1 MFAIRFKPPRLRG
14 AALLALLALGASAF
28 GASAHAADRAST
40 IVVSQGSDVLTLDP
54 MLDTSPISLNV
65 FRNIFDALTRI
76 AADGSVTPLLAESWT
91 ASEDT
96 KTWEFTIR
104 SNAKFHNG
112 RPITA
117 EDVAWSFQR
126 LASETKSPVRTY
138 INKVKSVEVSGP
150 NKVKFTL
157 SEPFAPFDRQVSLI
171 SIIPK
176 QAFEQIGQ
184 AKFAIEPVGSGP
196 FKVVRW
202 VKDDR
207 VELAAFDGYWAGAPK
222 IKTLIFKPV
231 PSATTRAAALSSG
244 ELDVVPILPPAL
256 VDPLSNRNGL
266 RVEKVASNKVV
277 YLGFDVNNPLL
288 HDLRIRQAIDLAINR
303 NVLTSRLLRGLGK
316 PTGQIIA
323 PVTFG
328 YSPDIKPT
336 EFNPARAKELVAA
349 SGYKGDKIVLQYPN
363 NNLAFGEEVA
373 QAIANYLGQ
382 VGINVELQG
391 MEYSA
396 FFPLWANRK
405 LNGLHLFAYG
415 PSIMDADQI
424 IGSLYDSTGRVYWID
439 PRVQQLAQQQR
450 GERDKD
456 KRRALIGE
464 ILKLSK
470 ENVPYAPLYDEMHAY
485 GIQDRVKWE
494 PRPDE
499 RLFFQNAE
507 IVKK

>member
-1 MFAIRFKPPRLRG
+1 MFLPGMALAGATLIGATPF
-14 AALLALLALGASAF
+14 AAL
-28 GASAHAADRAST
+28 AADKDT

-54 MLDTSPISLNV
+54 MLDTSPIGINV
-65 FRNIFDALTRI
+65 FRNVFDALTRI
-76 AADGSVTPLLAESWT
+76 DADGSVVPLLAVSWR
-91 ASEDT
+91 ASDDT
-96 KTWEFTIR
+96 RTWEFTIR
-104 SNAKFHNG
+104 TNAKFHDG
-112 RPITA
+112 QPITA
-117 EDVAWSFQR
+117 EDIVWNFKR
-126 LASETKSPVRTY
+126 LLGEAKSPVRTY
-138 INKVKSVEVSGP
+138 ISKLTSVEVSAP
-150 NKVKFTL
+150 STVRFVL

-171 SIIPK
+171 SIISK
-176 QAFEQIGQ
+176 RAFEEIGA
-184 AKFAIEPVGSGP
+184 AKFALAPVGSGP

-231 PSATTRAAALSSG
+231 PSETTRAAALSSG

-256 VDPLSNRNGL
+256 VASLANRRGL
-266 RVEKVASNKVV
+266 TIEKVVSNKVV
-277 YLGFDVNNPLL
+277 YVGFDVKNPLL
-288 HDLRIRQAIDLAINR
+288 GDVRIRQAVDLAIDR
-303 NVLTSRLLRGLGK
+303 NALTSRLLRGLGK
-316 PTGQIIA
+316 PSGQVVA

-328 YSPDIKPT
+328 YAADIEPT
-336 EFNPARAKELVAA
+336 PFDPARAKQLVAA

-382 VGINVELQG
+382 VGINIELQG

-405 LNGLHLFAYG
+405 LNGMHLFAYG
-415 PSIMDADQI
+415 PSIMDAALV
-424 IGSLYDSTGRVYWID
+424 IGSLYDSSGRVYWTD
-439 PRVQQLAQQQR
+439 PKVDRLAKQQR

-464 ILKLSK
+464 ILRLSK
-470 ENVPYAPLYDEMHAY
+470 EAVPYAPLYNEIHAY
-485 GIQDRVKWE
+485 GIQGRVKWT

-507 IVKK
+507 IVQR

>member
-1 MFAIRFKPPRLRG
+1 MFVSRLKHLAIHG
-14 AALLALLALGASAF
+14 TAALAFLAMSTPAP
-28 GASAHAADRAST
+28 AADRAT
-40 IVVSQGSDVLTLDP
+40 TVVVAQGSDVLTLDP

-96 KTWEFTIR
+96 KTWEFKIR
-104 SNAKFHNG
+104 SNVKFHNG
-112 RPITA
+112 QPLTV
-117 EDVAWSFQR
+117 EDVVWSYQR
-126 LASETKSPVRTY
+126 LAAETKSPVRTY
-138 INKVKSVEVSGP
+138 INKVKSVEASGP
-150 NKVKFTL
+150 DKVKFTL

-171 SIIPK
+171 SILPK
-176 QAFEQIGQ
+176 QAFEQIGA
-184 AKFAIEPVGSGP
+184 AKFAVEPVGSGP

-202 VKDDR
+202 TKDDHI
-207 VELAAFDGYWAGAPK
+207 ELAAFEQYWGGAPK
-222 IKTLIFKPV
+222 FKTLIFRPV
-231 PSATTRAAALSSG
+231 PSATTRAAALISG

-256 VDPLSNRNGL
+256 VDTLSSRKGL
-266 RVEKVASNKVV
+266 RVEKVSSNKVV
-277 YLGFDVNNPLL
+277 YLGFDVKNRALS
-288 HDLRIRQAIDLAINR
+288 DVRIRQAIDLAINR
-303 NVLTSRLLRGLGK
+303 NILTSRLLRGLGK
-316 PTGQIIA
+316 PSGQVVA

-349 SGYKGDKIVLQYPN
+349 SGYKGEKIVLQYPN

-439 PRVQQLAQQQR
+439 SKVQELAQQQR

-456 KRRALIGE
+456 KRRALITQ

-470 ENVPYAPLYDEMHAY
+470 DNVPYAPLYDEMHAY

-499 RLFFQNAE
+499 RLFFQDAE

>member
-1 MFAIRFKPPRLRG
+1 MPMSRRIFLPGMVLTG
-14 AALLALLALGASAF
+14 TALLAARPFSAF
-28 GASAHAADRAST
+28 AADNST

-54 MLDTSPISLNV
+54 MLDTSPIGVNV

-76 AADGSVTPLLAESWT
+76 DADGSVVPLLATSWN

-96 KTWEFTIR
+96 KTWEFNIR
-104 SNAKFHNG
+104 TNAKFHDG
-112 RPITA
+112 APITA
-117 EDVAWSFQR
+117 DDVVWNYKH
-126 LASETKSPVRTY
+126 LLGETRSPVRTY
-138 INKVKSVEVSGP
+138 ISKLTSVEVSAP
-150 NKVKFTL
+150 NTVRFVL

-171 SIIPK
+171 SIISK
-176 QAFEQIGQ
+176 RAFEDIGA
-184 AKFAIEPVGSGP
+184 AKFALAPVGSGP

-207 VELAAFDGYWAGAPK
+207 VELAAFDDYWAGAPK
-222 IKTLIFKPV
+222 IRTLIFKPV
-231 PSATTRAAALSSG
+231 PSETTRAAALSSG

-256 VDPLSNRNGL
+256 VVSLGSRPGIKI
-266 RVEKVASNKVV
+266 EKVASNKVV
-277 YLGFDVNNPLL
+277 YVGFDVNNPLL
-288 HDLRIRQAIDLAINR
+288 GDVRIRQAVDCAIDR
-303 NVLTSRLLRGLGK
+303 NALSSRLLRGLGK
-316 PTGQIIA
+316 PAGQVVA

-328 YSPDIKPT
+328 YAPDIEPT
-336 EFNPARAKELVAA
+336 AFDPARAKQLVAA
-349 SGYKGDKIVLQYPN
+349 SGYKGESIALQYPN
-363 NNLAFGEEVA
+363 NNLAFGQEVA

-382 VGINVELQG
+382 VGININLQG

-415 PSIMDADQI
+415 PSIMDADLI
-424 IGSLYDSTGRVYWID
+424 IGSLYDSGGRVYWTD
-439 PRVQQLAQQQR
+439 PKVDQLAKQQR

-470 ENVPYAPLYDEMHAY
+470 EALPYASLYNEIHAY
-485 GIQDRVKWE
+485 GVQDRIKWT

-507 IVKK
+507 IVPK

>member
-1 MFAIRFKPPRLRG
+1 MFVPRLKHLG
-14 AALLALLALGASAF
+14 VHGMAALAF
-28 GASAHAADRAST
+28 LTMGTPAPAADRSTT

-54 MLDTSPISLNV
+54 MLDTSPISVNV

-91 ASEDT
+91 TSEDT
-96 KTWEFTIR
+96 KTWEFKIR
-104 SNAKFHNG
+104 GNVTFHNG
-112 RPITA
+112 QPLTV
-117 EDVAWSFQR
+117 EDVVWSYQR
-126 LASETKSPVRTY
+126 LAAETKSPVRTY
-138 INKVKSVEVSGP
+138 INKVKSVEAAGP
-150 NKVKFTL
+150 DKVKFTL
-157 SEPFAPFDRQVSLI
+157 SEPFAPFDRQASLI
-171 SIIPK
+171 SILPK
-176 QAFEQIGQ
+176 QAFEQIGA
-184 AKFAIEPVGSGP
+184 AKFAVEPVGSGP

-202 VKDDR
+202 VKDDNI
-207 VELAAFDGYWAGAPK
+207 ELAAFEQYWGGAPK
-222 IKTLIFKPV
+222 FKTLIFRPV

-256 VDPLSNRNGL
+256 VDTLSSRKGI
-266 RVEKVASNKVV
+266 RVEKVSSNKVV
-277 YLGFDVNNPLL
+277 YLGFDVKNPTLS
-288 HDLRIRQAIDLAINR
+288 DVRIRQAIDLAINR
-303 NVLTSRLLRGLGK
+303 NILTSRLLRGLGK
-316 PTGQIIA
+316 PSGQVVA

-336 EFNPARAKELVAA
+336 EFDPARAKELVVA
-349 SGYKGDKIVLQYPN
+349 SGYKGEKIVLQYPN

-382 VGINVELQG
+382 VGINIELQG

-439 PRVQQLAQQQR
+439 QKVQELAQQQR
-450 GERDKD
+450 GERNKD
-456 KRRALIGE
+456 RRRALIAE

-470 ENVPYAPLYDEMHAY
+470 DNVPYAPLYDEMHAY

-499 RLFFQNAE
+499 RLFFQDAE
-507 IVKK
+507 IIKK